1 MIPWIKKNLLTLI
14 LALVVVFLLVR
25 NLRVQ
30 PLPQTVS
37 FSGLDSSVA
46 LKSAAV
52 GRGGA
57 EVMPLYEAPPTTTQ
71 NRMVVQE
78 SNMSLVVKDVRDSV
92 DKLTEKAKAVG
103 GYMISSSLSQPEEA
117 PFATVSLR
125 IPAKDLKTTLDYF
138 RSLSIKVSSE
148 NLTGYDVTDQY
159 TDIEARL
166 ATLNQTKAKFE
177 EILRSAVKIQDILEV
192 QRQIISLQDQI
203 DSLKGQQLYLEKTAE
218 LSRVTLYLS
227 TDEFALPY
235 APATPFK
242 PANIFKLAVRSLVS
256 VLRFF
261 VKALIWILVFS
272 VVWLPVLLVIYFV
285 RKARAKKRK

>member
-1 MIPWIKKNLLTLI
+1 MPIN
-14 LALVVVFLLVR
+14 
-25 NLRVQ
+25 
-30 PLPQTVS
+30 
-37 FSGLDSSVA
+37 
-46 LKSAAV
+46 
-52 GRGGA
+52 
-57 EVMPLYEAPPTTTQ
+57 EVPPTT
-71 NRMVVQE
+71 NPSRMVVLE
-78 SNMSLVVKDVRDSV
+78 SNMSLVVKNVKGSV
-92 DKLTEKAKAVG
+92 DKLIEKAKAVG

-138 RSLSIKVSSE
+138 RSLSIKVFSE
-148 NLTGYDVTDQY
+148 NLTGYDVTDRY

-218 LSRVTLYLS
+218 LSRVTVYLS

-242 PANIFKLAVRSLVS
+242 PATIFKLAVRALVS

-261 VKALIWILVFS
+261 VKALIWVVVFS
-272 VVWLPVLLVIYFV
+272 VLWLPILLVIYFV
-285 RKARAKKRK
+285 RKARSKKRK

>member
-1 MIPWIKKNLLTLI
+1 MIPWIKKNLLTII
-14 LALVVVFLLVR
+14 LTLVVVFLLVR
-25 NLRVQ
+25 NFRVQ
-30 PLPQTVS
+30 PLLQTVS
-37 FSGLDSSVA
+37 FSSLDSSVA
-46 LKSAAV
+46 LKSAV

-57 EVMPLYEAPPTTTQ
+57 EIMPINEVPPTT
-71 NRMVVQE
+71 NPSRMVVLE
-78 SNMSLVVKDVRDSV
+78 SNMSLVVKNVKGSV
-92 DKLTEKAKAVG
+92 DKLIEKAKAVG

-138 RSLSIKVSSE
+138 RSLSIKVFSE
-148 NLTGYDVTDQY
+148 NLTGYDVTDRY

-192 QRQIISLQDQI
+192 QWQIISLQDQI

-218 LSRVTLYLS
+218 LSRVTVYLS

-242 PANIFKLAVRSLVS
+242 PATIFKLAVRALVS

-261 VKALIWILVFS
+261 VKALIWVVVFS
-272 VVWLPVLLVIYFV
+272 VLWLPILLVIYFV
-285 RKARAKKRK
+285 RKARSKKRK

>member
-1 MIPWIKKNLLTLI
+1 MVAWIKKNLLVLI

-25 NLRVQ
+25 NLRFQ
-30 PLPQTVS
+30 PLSQTIPYS
-37 FSGLDSSVA
+37 GGLDSSMA
-46 LKSAAV
+46 LKSSV

-57 EVMPLYEAPPTTTQ
+57 EIMPLNEVPPTTNQ

-92 DKLTEKAKAVG
+92 DKLIEKAKSTG

-125 IPAKDLKTTLDYF
+125 IPAKDLKTTLEYF

-148 NLTGYDVTDQY
+148 NLTGWDVTDQY

-203 DSLKGQQLYLEKTAE
+203 DSLKGRQLYLEKTAE
-218 LSRVTLYLS
+218 LSRVTIYLS

-235 APATPFK
+235 APATPFRVGV
-242 PANIFKLAVRSLVS
+242 IFKLAVRSLVS
-256 VLRFF
+256 VMRFF
-261 VKALIWILVFS
+261 IKALIWIVVFS
-272 VVWLPVLLVIYFV
+272 VLWLPILLVIYFV

>member
-1 MIPWIKKNLLTLI
+1 MIPWIKKNLLTII
-14 LALVVVFLLVR
+14 LTLVVVFLLVR
-25 NLRVQ
+25 NFRVQ
-30 PLPQTVS
+30 PLLQTVS
-37 FSGLDSSVA
+37 FSSLDSSVA
-46 LKSAAV
+46 LKSAV

-57 EVMPLYEAPPTTTQ
+57 EIMPINEVPPTT
-71 NRMVVQE
+71 NPSRMVVLE
-78 SNMSLVVKDVRDSV
+78 SNMSLVVKNVKGSV
-92 DKLTEKAKAVG
+92 DKLIEKAKAVG

-138 RSLSIKVSSE
+138 RSLSIKVFSE
-148 NLTGYDVTDQY
+148 NLTGYDVTDRY

-218 LSRVTLYLS
+218 LSRVTVYLS

-242 PANIFKLAVRSLVS
+242 PATIFKLAVRALVS

-261 VKALIWILVFS
+261 VKALIWVVVFS
-272 VVWLPVLLVIYFV
+272 VLWLPILLVIYFV
-285 RKARAKKRK
+285 RKARSKKRK